1 MKPVPKDLK
10 CNTKVKA
17 LPFIVTAPVLRVTP
31 RIGGFEME
39 LRAPLGGVQLVSYR
53 GGDIPKWL
61 VSGAVVEV
69 DFERNSI
76 TLIHPGLN

>member
-1 MKPVPKDLK
+1 MKPLPKDIP
-10 CNTKVKA
+10 CNTAV
-17 LPFIVTAPVLRVTP
+17 LPFIFTGAVLRVTP
-31 RIGGFEME
+31 LVWGFEME
-39 LRAPLGGVQLVSYR
+39 IKAPLGGIQIISYR
-53 GGDIPKWL
+53 GAGVPKWL